1 MVANERTRAAL
12 DRLAIRF
19 GLNERQREQL
29 AMVLAVLGA
38 NEQAPTAVRTAE
50 RAVDVHL
57 ADSLAALE
65 LDATAAARRI
75 ADLGSGAGFPG
86 LVLAVALPG
95 AEVRLLESRRR
106 SCEYLEDVCARAQ
119 IANARVVRARVEEWH
134 DGSSGHD
141 LVVARALGPQPVAL
155 EYAAPLLRVGG
166 RLVDWR
172 GRRDSQEEARSM
184 TAAEELGLELAEV
197 RHVVPFE
204 GAREHHLHVYLKVRD
219 TPARFPRRPG
229 IARKR
234 PLST

>member
-1 MVANERTRAAL
+1 MVANERARAAL

-19 GLNERQREQL
+19 GLSERQREQL
-29 AMVLAVLGA
+29 AIMLAVLGA
-38 NEQAPTAVRTAE
+38 DEHAPTAVRTAE

-65 LDATAAARRI
+65 LDATSGAYRI
-75 ADLGSGAGFPG
+75 ADVGSGAGFPG

-95 AEVRLLESRRR
+95 AEVRLIESRRR
-106 SCEYLEDVCARAQ
+106 SCEYLEEVCVRAQ
-119 IANARVVRARVEEWH
+119 IANACVVQARVEEWH
-134 DGSSGHD
+134 DATGSHD
-141 LVVARALGPQPVAL
+141 LAVARALAPQPVAL

-166 RLVDWR
+166 RLIDWR
-172 GRRDSQEEARSM
+172 GRRDPQEEARSL
-184 TAAEELGLELAEV
+184 TAAQELGLELAEI

-204 GAREHHLHVYLKVRD
+204 GARERHLHVYLKVRD

-234 PLST
+234 PLSS